1 MTSLSNVLILTI
13 SLLLSV
19 VKSELILLQ
28 VLYRHGDRSPVR
40 IYPKD
45 PHGATAWPEGLGELT
60 NIGKEQEYVLGQILR
75 TKYGDN
81 LKFLDKTFNVKD
93 VYVRSTDFDRTLM
106 SAYCML
112 TGLFPPTLN
121 QTWNV
126 NIKWQPIPVHTVPLI
141 YDDILYV
148 GNKCPAFT
156 TKYQYFMT
164 HDPDVL
170 RVKKENQDLMKYV
183 AENSGQAATY
193 EGMMDILDTLFCEQ
207 VHNMS
212 KPQWLQKDNTFDRL
226 MDLREYTVKWWLPTH
241 EMGIL
246 KGGNLLKK
254 IYENINTKINKP
266 TDLSQKMII
275 YSAHDST
282 VNALL
287 KTMKI
292 FNDKIPQYSACVIVE
307 LHSNQTIRV
316 LYRNNTFTNET
327 FTLIIPGCEEF
338 CLVEKF
344 HSILNDSMPDRKK
357 ACGITDPAADSLKN
371 IVIANSMMACIIIL
385 LLILTITMCCKYHRQ
400 RKQYKY
406 MEVPTDLSET

>member
-1 MTSLSNVLILTI
+1 MTFLSNVFILTI

-45 PHGATAWPEGLGELT
+45 PHDVTAWPEGLGELT

-81 LKFLDKTFNVKD
+81 LKFLDETFNVKD
-93 VYVRSTDFDRTLM
+93 VYVRSTDYDRTLM
-106 SAYCML
+106 SASCML
-112 TGLFPPTLN
+112 AGLFPPTLN
-121 QTWNV
+121 QTWNK
-126 NIKWQPIPVHTVPLI
+126 NIKWQPIPVHTVPII
-141 YDDILYV
+141 YDDLLAV
-148 GNKCPAFT
+148 ASKCPALT
-156 TKYQYFMT
+156 TKLQYFMT

-170 RVKKENQDLMKYV
+170 RVKKENQDLIKYV
-183 AENSGQAATY
+183 AENTGQAATY
-193 EGMMDILDTLFCEQ
+193 EGMIDILDTLFCEQ

-212 KPQWLQKDNTFDRL
+212 KPQWLQKDNIFDRL
-226 MDLREYTVKWWLPTH
+226 MYLREYTIKWWLPTH
-241 EMGIL
+241 EIGVL

-254 IYENINTKINKP
+254 MYENINTKLTKP
-266 TDLSQKMII
+266 ADLSQKMII

-292 FNDKIPQYSACVIVE
+292 FNDKMIPYSACVMVE

-316 LYRNNTFTNET
+316 LYRNDTFTNET

-338 CLVEKF
+338 CLVKKF

-357 ACGITDPAADSLKN
+357 ACGITDPAAYTMIGYS
-371 IVIANSMMACIIIL
+371 VIGYFVMGCIIFL
-385 LLILTITMCCKYHRQ
+385 LLIMTITMYCIYRRQ
-400 RKQYKY
+400 KKQYRY
-406 MEVPTDLSET
+406 MEVPTDLQ